1 MMNKEKNGFDVSDSE
16 EVELIVHEIALMKA
30 LIKERKHPLDL
41 LRELIS
47 NSAAREVSS
56 QNISIKYY
64 VHPDYGNV
72 FEVKDDG
79 CGMDFTND
87 VKNPG
92 RLDKFF
98 GLGLSLV
105 VGLEGDEFAWKG
117 LGSKLSF
124 QSKRV
129 EIETWTGEGKVL
141 KAEINEPW
149 DTIGR
154 NLKPRPKITRW
165 DPSNKD
171 IKGTTIKVYG
181 HPPHWKDKEFSFE
194 QIRDYLYHRTFV
206 GYTRERDNPPK
217 IELAAFKRSE
227 MLEIGFPELKKLP
240 QETTGDTVII
250 DPISIQKNIPG
261 TNQGIKI
268 ILKGLY
274 TWNEKEYGLGDIH
287 LNNGLIVSVK
297 GIPYFSWNLR
307 ELGSGQLGVANPG
320 NGKCCI
326 IAECDQI
333 QEDMNIS
340 RSDLVDSAISELF
353 RSTVKETIQKL
364 ESESIYLAFRRYQ
377 REQTQSKIA
386 KEISKHQ
393 KDLESE
399 DQEWVYFREK
409 ETSEAIRLIREPQNE
424 TETLAIL
431 WKLEALGGLPF
442 NNFETLAYFGRG
454 PDLIVH
460 FQEDERSAP
469 ERYTVFEI
477 ERLFWSY
484 KSHGHT
490 PPLHPTVICWDIGSN
505 PKVRLEH
512 TEKKYKYSV
521 RLGDKSV
528 RVYVLKNL
536 EGIFTGN
543 YKIPNIKM
551 AGSQES

>member
-1 MMNKEKNGFDVSDSE
+1 MMNKEKKEFDVSDSE
-16 EVELIVHEIALMKA
+16 IIDLIVHEISLMKA

-47 NSAAREVSS
+47 NSAAREVNS
-56 QNISIKYY
+56 QNISIRYY
-64 VHPDYGNV
+64 VHPDYGNM

-79 CGMDFTND
+79 CGMDFTNNL
-87 VKNPG
+87 KNPG

-98 GLGLSLV
+98 GLGLSSV
-105 VGLEGDEFAWKG
+105 VGLKGDEFAWKG

-129 EIETWTGEGKVL
+129 EIETWTGEGKIL

-149 DTIGR
+149 DTIERGLR
-154 NLKPRPKITRW
+154 PRPKITRW

-171 IKGTTIKVYG
+171 VKGTTIKVYG

-194 QIRDYLYHRTFV
+194 TIKDYLYHRTFV
-206 GYTRERDNPPK
+206 GYTRKRENVPK
-217 IELAAFKRSE
+217 IELAVFKRSE
-227 MLEIGFPELKKLP
+227 ILEVGFPELKKLP
-240 QETTGDTVII
+240 HEVAKDTVVIS
-250 DPISIQKNIPG
+250 PISVQKNIPG

-268 ILKGLY
+268 IVKGLY

-287 LNNGLIVSVK
+287 LNNGLIVSVN
-297 GIPYFSWNLR
+297 GIPYFSWNLK
-307 ELGSGQLGVANPG
+307 ELGSGQLGIANPG

-326 IAECDQI
+326 IIECDQI
-333 QEDMNIS
+333 QDDMNIS
-340 RSDLVDSAISELF
+340 RSDLVDSALSELF
-353 RSTVKETIQKL
+353 RSAVKEAIQKL
-364 ESESIYLAFRRYQ
+364 ESNPVYLTFRAYQ
-377 REQTQSKIA
+377 REQKQIEIA
-386 KEISKHQ
+386 KQISKHQ
-393 KDLESE
+393 KNLESE

-442 NNFETLAYFGRG
+442 NKFETLAYFGQG

-460 FQEDERSAP
+460 FQEDERSTS
-469 ERYTVFEI
+469 ERYTLFEI
-477 ERLFWSY
+477 EYIFWNY

-490 PPLHPTVICWDIGSN
+490 PASHPTVICWDIGSK
-505 PKVRLEH
+505 PKVRLEP
-512 TEKKYKYSV
+512 TEKRYKYWV
-521 RLGDKSV
+521 RLENKPV

-536 EGIFTGN
+536 GEIFTGN
-543 YKIPNIKM
+543 YKIPNVEV
-551 AGSQES
+551 AGSQNP